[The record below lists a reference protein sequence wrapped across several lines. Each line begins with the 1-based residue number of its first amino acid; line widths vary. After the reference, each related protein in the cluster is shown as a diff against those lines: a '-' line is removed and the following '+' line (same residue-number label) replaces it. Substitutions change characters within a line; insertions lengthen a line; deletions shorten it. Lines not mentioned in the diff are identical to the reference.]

1 MWSLHIPFKSEK
13 NLRVRDFLTRFPYL
27 WCEYQQTDCNQGT
40 LTENMQLL
48 RWLGYQTT
56 QKTYI
61 TKTDI
66 FSKLNNNIQMQLHD
80 KLTKAFIQRNVFW
93 SFQLGFF
100 LSISDH
106 VVSNAHF
113 FVSYKLLHVKM
124 KNSKIMQETAH
135 HMALMYQRFT
145 VSR

>member
-1 MWSLHIPFKSEK
+1 
-13 NLRVRDFLTRFPYL
+13 
-27 WCEYQQTDCNQGT
+27 
-40 LTENMQLL
+40 
-48 RWLGYQTT
+48 
-56 QKTYI
+56 
-61 TKTDI
+61 
-66 FSKLNNNIQMQLHD
+66 MQLHD

-124 KNSKIMQETAH
+124 KNSKIM
-135 HMALMYQRFT
+135 
-145 VSR
+145 